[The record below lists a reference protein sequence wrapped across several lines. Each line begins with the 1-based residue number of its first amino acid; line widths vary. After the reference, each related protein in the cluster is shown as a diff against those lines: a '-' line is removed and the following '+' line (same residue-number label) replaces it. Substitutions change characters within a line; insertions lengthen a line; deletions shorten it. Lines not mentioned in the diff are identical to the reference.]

1 MTAPPSPADPR
12 APAPGGGAGRG
23 GAPLSGNV
31 SRSPT
36 ERAVGAALAAC
47 ALVTVATT
55 VGIVGVLVWE
65 TVGFVRQVPLAEF
78 FGQTEW
84 TPLFADGHFGVWPLV
99 TGTLLVTAI
108 AAAVALPLGLLA
120 AVYVSQYAGARVRRA
135 VKPALELLAGIP
147 TVVFGYFALTAVT
160 PFLRTFV
167 PGLGVYNALSAGLV
181 VGVMVLPLVAS
192 LSEDAL
198 RSVPGRLAE
207 GAYALGATKG
217 EVVWR
222 VVVPSALSG
231 IVASFILALSRAVG
245 ETMIVVLAAGATPA
259 LTLDPRESVQ
269 TMTAFIVSA
278 TTGDAAQGTAVFQGL
293 FAVGLLLFLVTLA
306 MNTLAQRVVRRYGQ
320 GA

>member
-1 MTAPPSPADPR
+1 MTDVPSPAEQR
-12 APAPGGGAGRG
+12 AAPVPPGGRFA
-23 GAPLSGNV
+23 GNV
-31 SRSPT
+31 SQGPV
-36 ERAVGAALAAC
+36 ERVVHAALAAC

-55 VGIVGVLVWE
+55 VGIVAVLVWQS
-65 TVGFVRQVPLAEF
+65 VGFFRQVPLAEF
-78 FGQTEW
+78 FGATEW
-84 TPLFADGHFGVWPLV
+84 TPLFVDGQFGVWPLV
-99 TGTLLVTAI
+99 VGTLLITAI

-120 AVYVSQYAGARVRRA
+120 AVYVSQYASDRVRRV

-181 VGVMVLPLVAS
+181 VGVMILPLVAS

-198 RSVPGRLAE
+198 RSVPRRLAE
-207 GAYALGATKG
+207 GAYALGATQG

-222 VVVPSALSG
+222 VVTPAALSG
-231 IVASFILALSRAVG
+231 IVAAFLLGLSRAIG

-259 LTLDPRESVQ
+259 LTLDPRQSVQ

-278 TTGDAAQGTAVFQGL
+278 TTGDSAQGTAVFQGL
-293 FAVGLLLFLVTLA
+293 FAVGLLLFVMTLT
-306 MNTLAQRVVRRYGQ
+306 MNVLAQRVVRRYAQ
-320 GA
+320 RA

>member
-1 MTAPPSPADPR
+1 MSPPPSPADQR
-12 APAPGGGAGRG
+12 APAAPGGAGSF
-23 GAPLSGNV
+23 AGNV

-36 ERAVGAALAAC
+36 ERAVGWALAAC

-55 VGIVGVLVWE
+55 LGIVGVLVWE
-65 TVGFVRQVPLAEF
+65 TVGFFRQVPLAEF
-78 FGQTEW
+78 FGRAEW
-84 TPLFADGHFGVWPLV
+84 TPLFADGSFGVWPLV

-120 AVYVSQYAGARVRRA
+120 AVYVSQYAGGAVRRV
-135 VKPALELLAGIP
+135 VKPALELLAGVP

-160 PFLRTFV
+160 PVLQAVV

-181 VGVMVLPLVAS
+181 VGVMILPLVAS

-198 RSVPGRLAE
+198 RSVPPRLAE

-222 VVVPSALSG
+222 VVTPAALSG
-231 IVASFILALSRAVG
+231 IVASFILALSRAIG
-245 ETMIVVLAAGATPA
+245 ETMIVVLAAGATPQ
-259 LTLDPRESVQ
+259 LTLDVRESVQ

-278 TTGDAAQGTAVFQGL
+278 TTGDAAQGSAVFQSL
-293 FAVGLLLFLVTLA
+293 FAVGLLLFVMTLA
-306 MNTLAQRVVRRYGQ
+306 MNVLAQRVVRRYGE